1 MSNIANPSLYTCT
14 ANSFTQDSW
23 VPSLRQSSVA
33 CAVTSSTATS
43 TNCPTSTEI
52 QAGRSAAP
60 TGTCYGCMDS
70 MKVLL
75 NSGTAQVADITARYP
90 GCTTWITQMTS
101 LWNEYYNQKKT
112 RYTPV
117 RTNMAAAKTN
127 YNTGTTGYHDRLA
140 DVQSAF
146 VPISSQLTSIVR
158 TVVDPQYGMV
168 AGLNC
173 LVLGEDLNMVSNTA
187 CVRLFNT
194 FYFLRFALGLAAF
207 GILFT
212 LCCTTCSGVRAFKHS

>member
-1 MSNIANPSLYTCT
+1 
-14 ANSFTQDSW
+14 
-23 VPSLRQSSVA
+23 
-33 CAVTSSTATS
+33 
-43 TNCPTSTEI
+43 
-52 QAGRSAAP
+52 
-60 TGTCYGCMDS
+60 

-75 NSGTAQVADITARYP
+75 NSGTAQIADITGRYS
-90 GCTTWITQMTS
+90 GCSTWITDMS
-101 LWNEYYNQKKT
+101 NLWTAYYSVKKAN
-112 RYTPV
+112 YQAV
-117 RTNMAAAKTN
+117 RTNMGSAKTN
-127 YNTGTTGYHDRLA
+127 YNTASTGYHDKLTQ
-140 DVQSAF
+140 VQSAF

-173 LVLGEDLNMVSNTA
+173 LLLGEDLNLVSNTL

-212 LCCTTCSGVRAFKHS
+212 MCCTTCSGVRAFKHS

>member
-1 MSNIANPSLYTCT
+1 
-14 ANSFTQDSW
+14 
-23 VPSLRQSSVA
+23 
-33 CAVTSSTATS
+33 
-43 TNCPTSTEI
+43 
-52 QAGRSAAP
+52 
-60 TGTCYGCMDS
+60 
-70 MKVLL
+70 
-75 NSGTAQVADITARYP
+75 
-90 GCTTWITQMTS
+90 
-101 LWNEYYNQKKT
+101 
-112 RYTPV
+112 
-117 RTNMAAAKTN
+117 MAAAKTN
-127 YNTGTTGYHDRLA
+127 YNTATSGYHDRLA
-140 DVQSAF
+140 GVQSAF
-146 VPISSQLTSIVR
+146 VLISSQLTAIVR